1 MEGKLIFDRDNQY
14 TLIVN
19 DNIFSSTNAFRI
31 AENEY
36 WLCINNCEAIKR
48 GYDLDELADKYL
60 KKDIYE
66 QDKEILD
73 TKYSAF
79 IDGCKTIIEILSDK
93 KFTDEDVRKAIHL
106 SRTKNRDE
114 YVHSENKII
123 QSLQKNKWNVLI
135 DVEWNPVSNNCSSCG
150 SGGNAMSKPC
160 DHPLNCVHWK
170 LKLDKNNKIILK
182 IKS

>member
-1 MEGKLIFDRDNQY
+1 MEEEKYIEGVLEKVSDSCYHLYVDDELY
-14 TLIVN
+14 VN
-19 DNIFSSTNAFRI
+19 MNSLS
-31 AENEY
+31 
-36 WLCINNCEAIKR
+36 LHNCQAIER
-48 GYDLDELADKYL
+48 GYDLDELADDFIRCPKDMRTL
-60 KKDIYE
+60 SEDREINSFKKGFKMRDE
-66 QDKEILD
+66 M
-73 TKYSAF
+73 
-79 IDGCKTIIEILSDK
+79 LSDK

-170 LKLDKNNKIILK
+170 LKLDENNKIILK